1 MQAERVPTTYI
12 WNTHFNWIQYI
23 SRNTEDTIMVLWN
36 VASKAGETLVTRSL
50 TSGVEDGKQGGARK
64 QLFKGET

>member
-1 MQAERVPTTYI
+1 
-12 WNTHFNWIQYI
+12 
-23 SRNTEDTIMVLWN
+23 MVLWN